1 MVMKIKT
8 VKYFSKRNAFSQT
21 DSRSLMILLFIF
33 ASAMIIGAGTAGKS
47 DTFISSQMGGYVSDA
62 FDYCVKSGFV
72 KVFFYSFI
80 INALLI
86 LFAFVNGFNC
96 IGLPLSVVL
105 PAIKGIGLG
114 LISGSMYTAG
124 SSGVIRYCMTILP
137 GGIFAVLALILAC
150 NESAY
155 MSVDILSLILNRR
168 ETSDNISIKKYSVK
182 FLIILLI
189 VFISSIIDSITL
201 VGIGHYLS
209 V

>member
-1 MVMKIKT
+1 M
-8 VKYFSKRNAFSQT
+8 
-21 DSRSLMILLFIF
+21 FI
-33 ASAMIIGAGTAGKS
+33 
-47 DTFISSQMGGYVSDA
+47 
-62 FDYCVKSGFV
+62 
-72 KVFFYSFI
+72 YSFI

-124 SSGVIRYCMTILP
+124 SSGVIKYCMTILP
-137 GGIFAVLALILAC
+137 GGIFSVLALILAC

-168 ETSDNISIKKYSVK
+168 EIGDSISIKKYSVK
-182 FLIILLI
+182 FLIILLT
-189 VFISSIIDSITL
+189 VFISSIIDAITL
-201 VGIGHYLS
+201 GGIGHYLS

>member
-1 MVMKIKT
+1 MKIKT
-8 VKYFSKRNAFSQT
+8 VKYFSKRNAFTQT
-21 DSRSLMILLFIF
+21 DSKSMMILLFIF

-47 DTFISSQMGGYVSDA
+47 DTFISSQLSEYVSDA
-62 FDYCVKSGFV
+62 LAYCIKSGFV

-80 INALLI
+80 INTLLI

-124 SSGVIRYCMTILP
+124 SSGVIKYCMTILP
-137 GGIFAVLALILAC
+137 GGIFGVLALILAC

-168 ETSDNISIKKYSVK
+168 EIGDSISIKKYSVK

-189 VFISSIIDSITL
+189 VFISSIIDAITL
-201 VGIGHYLS
+201 GGIGHYLS

>member
-1 MVMKIKT
+1 MKIKT
-8 VKYFSKRNAFSQT
+8 VKYFSKRNAFTQA
-21 DSRSLMILLFIF
+21 DSKSMMILLFIF

-47 DTFISSQMGGYVSDA
+47 DTFISAQLGGYVSDA
-62 FDYCVKSGFV
+62 LAYCIKSGFV
-72 KVFFYSFI
+72 KVFFYSFM
-80 INALLI
+80 INTLLI

-124 SSGVIRYCMTILP
+124 SSGVIKYCMTILP
-137 GGIFAVLALILAC
+137 GGIFGVLALILAC

-168 ETSDNISIKKYSVK
+168 EIGDSISIKKYSVK

-189 VFISSIIDSITL
+189 VFISSIIDAITL
-201 VGIGHYLS
+201 GGIGHYLS

>member
-1 MVMKIKT
+1 MKIKT